1 MNDKKY
7 KGISGATVVVFIAVI
22 FFVLWMTSRVQMRGQ
37 EITFTQ
43 FEQEIKDDNVTEV
56 VINQNKAV
64 PTGVVTLT
72 LRDSRETGRVNVSD
86 VNETQK
92 LLDKC
97 LGLSLSDQYWIRPI
111 HSDIQWSE
119 INFFEHSFSEDVGN
133 ILFGRGSSSAQ
144 MSLMSPDNTSDGWL
158 KKKWKIIDGKRCLIK
173 GGSGATQQEPYN
185 EVLASRI
192 MERLSIPHVPYRLLV
207 EDDYPYSV
215 CEDFIT
221 PQTELIS
228 AWYIMQT
235 MKKPNN
241 VSVYQHYLNCCE
253 AAGIPGI
260 RDSLDRM
267 MVVDYLI
274 ANEDRHQ
281 NNFGVVRNA
290 ETLEYLG
297 AAPLFDSGTSLWFD
311 KPTAM
316 IGSKEKLSCKP
327 FKNSHKEQIK
337 LVTSFDW
344 LDLNALQGIEEELR
358 ELVRGS
364 LFIDEARCDA
374 LCRALKGRVDAL
386 TDIVNT
392 QRTVYAVSDC
402 RDDVKEDVTYSG
414 SEKD

>member
-1 MNDKKY
+1 MADKTRYTLMHKNIPVADIELDEATCAISAVGPVYKASHIPVGTPVKKGVIDRAALNDWW
-7 KGISGATVVVFIAVI
+7 KGRAIPASRSGIKNALLELNLAT
-22 FFVLWMTSRVQMRGQ
+22 
-37 EITFTQ
+37 
-43 FEQEIKDDNVTEV
+43 
-56 VINQNKAV
+56 
-64 PTGVVTLT
+64 
-72 LRDSRETGRVNVSD
+72 
-86 VNETQK
+86 TQK

-133 ILFGRGSSSAQ
+133 ILFGRESSSAQ

-253 AAGIPGI
+253 AAGIPGV
-260 RDSLDRM
+260 RDALDHM
-267 MVVDYLI
+267 MVVDYMI

-311 KPTAM
+311 MPTPM
-316 IGSKEKLSCKP
+316 IRAEAPRVTSKP
-327 FKNSHKEQIK
+327 FKASHEEQIK
-337 LVTSFDW
+337 LVSSFDW
-344 LDLNALQGIEEELR
+344 IDWDALADLDELFQSVT
-358 ELVRGS
+358 EGS
-364 LFIDEARCDA
+364 LFIDDARRTAIGAA
-374 LCRALKGRVDAL
+374 LRKRVQMLKEHAAAGKAF
-386 TDIVNT
+386 TQGADI
-392 QRTVYAVSDC
+392 SG
-402 RDDVKEDVTYSG
+402 DVQADVAYSG
-414 SEKD
+414 KIE